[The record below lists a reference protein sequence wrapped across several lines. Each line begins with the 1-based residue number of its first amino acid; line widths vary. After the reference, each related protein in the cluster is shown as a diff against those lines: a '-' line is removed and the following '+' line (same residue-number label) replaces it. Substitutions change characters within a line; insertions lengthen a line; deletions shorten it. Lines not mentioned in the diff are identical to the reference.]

1 MGYPPRAMSRTSL
14 SEKSRVRRF
23 VSAVAFTGALLC
35 AAPVFAGEIKFGKEA
50 LPVDGDGKITDAG
63 TKAAVEEIP
72 SQPGDE
78 EWVVHLWARLDK
90 SGPGALNVEFYGKQP
105 NGEKYLAYRHV
116 ENDFE
121 GGKYVNL
128 ELELEDGQ
136 GFNKNHTY
144 TVEITQLDE
153 KGRDTKLA
161 TGKLKLG
168 WTPAPKEPDEKD
180 EEGKDDEDEGEEG
193 EEGDDAQDAQD
204 TLGETPPPVESGKKK
219 GCAIDPAVDASAL
232 GVLALFALGFT
243 RRRR

>member
-1 MGYPPRAMSRTSL
+1 MTRIAMPG
-14 SEKSRVRRF
+14 KSVVRRF
-23 VSAVAFTGALLC
+23 VATVAFTGALLF
-35 AAPVFAGEIKFGKEA
+35 AAPAFAGEIKFGKEP
-50 LPVDGDGKITDAG
+50 LPVDGDGKLTDAG
-63 TKAAVEEIP
+63 AKAAVEEIP
-72 SQPGDE
+72 SVPGDE

-90 SGPGALNVEFYGKQP
+90 AGPGALNVEFYGKQP

-168 WTPAPKEPDEKD
+168 WTPPAKEDEGEDDEGKD
-180 EEGKDDEDEGEEG
+180 DEGKDDED
-193 EEGDDAQDAQD
+193 GDDASQDEAD

-219 GCAIDPAVDASAL
+219 GCSVAPDANASAL
-232 GVLALFALGFT
+232 GVLALLALGFT
-243 RRRR
+243 RRQR